1 MSKGGEA
8 KDVVLGAGTG
18 VSFGGIGSEKGA
30 VYKGDVGRFGGG
42 GGGTVGKDLF
52 LPAGVLEVEGLAS
65 LRKGMRSF

>member
-1 MSKGGEA
+1 MAKGGEA

-18 VSFGGIGSEKGA
+18 VSPRA
-30 VYKGDVGRFGGG
+30 VGCGEVGRFGGG

-52 LPAGVLEVEGLAS
+52 LAAGVLEVDGLAS